1 MNWMEHFRVLP
12 GAQVKLAE
20 IETGYTG
27 HHQNKAA
34 AQDDI
39 RKYAERLRELQFLLY
54 AEGRHGLLI
63 CLQAMD
69 SGGKDG
75 VIRHVLGFMNPQGCR
90 VQAFKVPTAEEAS
103 HDFLWRVHKV
113 TPARGEVVIF
123 NRSHYED
130 VLVTRVHALVDKEVW
145 QNRYDRINTF
155 EQCLLDN
162 NVHVL
167 KFFLHISKDE
177 QLRRFKKRLTD
188 PTRHWKISDSDYSE
202 RQYWDRYQVAF
213 EDALGRCSTEQA
225 PWFVIPAD
233 HKWFRNLAI
242 SRIVVE
248 YLEGLDMKFPK
259 AHVDIEDI
267 RRKYHAE
274 VDSQG

>member
-1 MNWMEHFRVLP
+1 MNWMEHFRVQP
-12 GAQVKLAE
+12 GSRVKLAE
-20 IETGYTG
+20 IDTGYVG
-27 HHQNKAA
+27 HHQDKAG

-39 RKYAERLRELQFLLY
+39 RKYAERLVELQYLLY

-63 CLQAMD
+63 VLQAMD

-75 VIRHVLGFMNPQGCR
+75 VIRHVLGSMNPQGCR
-90 VQAFKVPTAEEAS
+90 VQSFKVPTAEEAS

-130 VLVTRVHALVDKEVW
+130 VLVTRVHALVAKEVW
-145 QNRYDRINTF
+145 QSRYDRINAF

-177 QLRRFKKRLTD
+177 QLQRFKKRLKD

-248 YLEGLDMKFPK
+248 YLEGLGMQFPE